1 MNEDVGLVAVVD
13 LLNTLDQ
20 RTFLR
25 LGTLHQAEDHLT
37 TVEALDGWFGEHDL
51 LPTGS
56 PADLRSAR
64 ALRDGLRAALVTE
77 TPSDTGTLP
86 EPAEGPR
93 RGRRPDP
100 IDAGTLPEPVE
111 GPRRGRRPDAVSD
124 VLDAFPLRLRADDDR
139 LRLVADTGSAN
150 LDALVETVAAA
161 VADGRWK
168 RLKLCA
174 SEDCRWAYLD
184 TSRSGG
190 GRWCSME
197 TCGNRHKTRA
207 YRRRRAG

>member
-1 MNEDVGLVAVVD
+1 MNEGVGLVAVVD

-25 LGTLHQAEDHLT
+25 LGTVHQAGDRLT
-37 TVEALDGWFGEHDL
+37 TVEALEGWFGEHDL
-51 LPTGS
+51 PSTAS
-56 PADLRSAR
+56 PADLDAAR
-64 ALRDGLRAALVTE
+64 TLRDGLRAALLGDHAVG
-77 TPSDTGTLP
+77 DTLT
-86 EPAEGPR
+86 R
-93 RGRRPDP
+93 
-100 IDAGTLPEPVE
+100 
-111 GPRRGRRPDAVSD
+111 
-124 VLDAFPLRLRADDDR
+124 FPLRLGHEEPDG
-139 LRLVADTGSAN
+139 LRLVADTGSSN
-150 LDALVETVAAA
+150 LDALVETAATA

-207 YRRRRAG
+207 YRQRRAG